1 MTDTKFDFSFLKFFN
16 ILKGVHK
23 AEKEDNI
30 EPDWI
35 DNRAPD

>member
-23 AEKEDNI
+23 EEKPDNI
-30 EPDWI
+30 EEDWI
-35 DNRAPD
+35 DKRAP